1 MSWNVSGVAQT
12 PPSLDQS
19 RCNLAVSTSAQSQ
32 RLSRSAA
39 QSSSSD
45 GTGNRLYWSIVTSCA
60 YRAAASLP
68 LSVEG
73 FIWRG
78 LGNQGL
84 GSPRLLVWSSDASL
98 VVQGGEIHAWCGLW
112 GAHRRPSTARS
123 AQSLCA
129 HVRTNAGRG
138 GRRCWEG
145 RGSPRLLVCPAT
157 PVLVVQGA
165 ETHAWCGLWGARRR
179 PSTARSAQ
187 SLCAQWVRTNAER
200 WVARRPGRVF
210 LNRRRAAK
218 EQSLVGFWDAWKAAR
233 KCDFFLP
240 NAFGEW

>member
-112 GAHRRPSTARS
+112 GA
-123 AQSLCA
+123 
-129 HVRTNAGRG
+129 
-138 GRRCWEG
+138 
-145 RGSPRLLVCPAT
+145 
-157 PVLVVQGA
+157 
-165 ETHAWCGLWGARRR
+165 RRR
-179 PSTARSAQ
+179 PSTACSAQ

>member
-165 ETHAWCGLWGARRR
+165 ETHAWCGF
-179 PSTARSAQ
+179 
-187 SLCAQWVRTNAER
+187 V
-200 WVARRPGRVF
+200 GRVSTPEH
-210 LNRRRAAK
+210 RAHPF
-218 EQSLVGFWDAWKAAR
+218 VR
-233 KCDFFLP
+233 
-240 NAFGEW
+240 

>member
-98 VVQGGEIHAWCGLW
+98 VVQGAKYTPGAVCGARVDARAPRAVRRVCARTCARTPAGGGAAAGRGVAHLAFWCVQRRQFWSSKGRKLTPGAVLW
-112 GAHRRPSTARS
+112 GACRRRSTARIRLS
-123 AQSLCA
+123 GENF
-129 HVRTNAGRG
+129 VRARVHERRKVGAGAG
-138 GRRCWEG
+138 
-145 RGSPRLLVCPAT
+145 
-157 PVLVVQGA
+157 
-165 ETHAWCGLWGARRR
+165 
-179 PSTARSAQ
+179 
-187 SLCAQWVRTNAER
+187 
-200 WVARRPGRVF
+200 
-210 LNRRRAAK
+210 
-218 EQSLVGFWDAWKAAR
+218 
-233 KCDFFLP
+233 
-240 NAFGEW
+240 